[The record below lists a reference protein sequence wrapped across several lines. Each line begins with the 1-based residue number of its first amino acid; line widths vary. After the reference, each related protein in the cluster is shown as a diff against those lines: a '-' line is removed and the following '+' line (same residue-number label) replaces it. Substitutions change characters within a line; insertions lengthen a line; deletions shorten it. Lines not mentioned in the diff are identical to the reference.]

1 MKLYD
6 IIIAAVC
13 GAAVAF
19 LFADFLKEGGAKII
33 AGQELILLIS
43 FPIFSIL
50 CLWIAYLIGRKFLFI
65 FQAAKHLLIGAFVT
79 VIDLKV
85 FEFVFEVI
93 FYGTGLI
100 SAKIFSFI
108 AATFVK
114 YFGNKHWAF
123 QQDGRKNIGRE
134 AAGFFVVSLAGLAL
148 DAGIFY
154 YLVRIAGPQ
163 FAIPPSLWIKLSVIF
178 AAFAAATWNFW
189 GCKFLV
195 FKK

>member
-1 MKLYD
+1 MKIYD
-6 IIIAAVC
+6 AVIAAVC

-33 AGQELILLIS
+33 AGQELILLVS
-43 FPIFSIL
+43 FPILSAL
-50 CLWIAYLIGRKFLFI
+50 CLWIAYLIGKKFLFV
-65 FQAAKHLLIGAFVT
+65 FQAAKHLLVGAFIM

-85 FEFVFEVI
+85 FEFLFAVI
-93 FYGTGLI
+93 FFGKGI
-100 SAKIFSFI
+100 MSAKVISFI
-108 AATFVK
+108 IATFIK

-123 QQDGRKNIGRE
+123 QQNGGENIGRE
-134 AAGFFVVSLAGLAL
+134 AAGFFAVSLAGLAL

-154 YLVRIAGPQ
+154 YLVKIAGPQ
-163 FAIPPSLWIKLSVIF
+163 FAIPSYLWIKLSVIF
-178 AAFAAATWNFW
+178 AALASAAWNFW